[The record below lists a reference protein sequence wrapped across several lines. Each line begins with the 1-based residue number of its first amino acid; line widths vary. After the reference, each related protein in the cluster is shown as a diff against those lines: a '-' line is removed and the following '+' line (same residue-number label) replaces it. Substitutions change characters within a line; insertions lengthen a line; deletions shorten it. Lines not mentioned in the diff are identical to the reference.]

1 MKCIVS
7 AFVIFVLQFNSH
19 AFSFAFSDVT
29 KDVSNYYCQG
39 LQVSVGFESDKARL
53 IINHYAY
60 ILERARAASGALY
73 SGDLL
78 SFWDKGQQAT
88 LIYSGDRSIPC
99 KLVAQK

>member
-1 MKCIVS
+1 MKRIVS
-7 AFVIFVLQFNSH
+7 AFVIIVLQSTSH
-19 AFSFAFSDVT
+19 AFAFNDGA
-29 KDVSNYYCQG
+29 KEVSNYHCQG
-39 LQVSVGFESDKARL
+39 LQVSVGFQPDKAHI

>member
-19 AFSFAFSDVT
+19 AFAFSDVT

-39 LQVSVGFESDKARL
+39 LQVSVGFESDKAHL

-60 ILERARAASGALY
+60 ILERARAASGAFY